1 MFICKQ
7 NCVFFFVVLLDTPG
21 ARCAGKRTRF
31 DASVFITNSEHEKKW
46 VLCECVCVSSLR
58 VFSHSCTT
66 TTKCTSTQAN
76 TDRVN
81 TEKKRRTKSE
91 NWFVTHARRRKR
103 EVQSFDI
110 SFLYNCSHR
119 AACVRFFFLLHR
131 QSRFSPFFSTHT
143 QRYGERTKKKK
154 KNAVHGKKSL
164 LLFLRS
170 TVFSIWIETKKKT
183 FSDSI
188 VAKYKYNR
196 EKSADHCV
204 KSACIQCVNV
214 ELS

>member
-1 MFICKQ
+1 M
-7 NCVFFFVVLLDTPG
+7 FFFCRSLGYTGRTLRRQTHAFRCIGFYYQQRAWKKVSLVWVCVREFIESVLAFMHNHNQVHKYTG
-21 ARCAGKRTRF
+21 EHR
-31 DASVFITNSEHEKKW
+31 SSEH
-46 VLCECVCVSSLR
+46 R
-58 VFSHSCTT
+58 
-66 TTKCTSTQAN
+66 
-76 TDRVN
+76 
-81 TEKKRRTKSE
+81 KKRRTKSE